1 MLLLAVHEVV
11 ISLYWPTFRRL
22 RLRQSLKESNRFVK
36 VFGQTPPQL
45 YTDPDYAR
53 KSRITRAVT
62 LTSSQVRRPIEVLDD
77 GRTRWTWKQ
86 YETFC
91 HQSYLELDVTQCEI
105 WIELTGYGGALLFAV
120 HFWVLGMNPK
130 SLKSLAC

>member
-36 VFGQTPPQL
+36 VFGQTPPQF

-53 KSRITRAVT
+53 KSRITRTAT

-86 YETFC
+86 YET
-91 HQSYLELDVTQCEI
+91 QTDNVSYCFQVQRVRPSSRTSIGRRTCE
-105 WIELTGYGGALLFAV
+105 EVRVAV
-120 HFWVLGMNPK
+120 RVIRDFR
-130 SLKSLAC
+130 A